1 MNLLCL
7 FLLFQLGKRATP
19 LRNGI
24 RLDKMKVSKDE
35 QAFLIELHKY
45 MKSRNTPIGRIP
57 SLGFKQSKDIC
68 YYFHSSISYLV

>member
-1 MNLLCL
+1 M
-7 FLLFQLGKRATP
+7 
-19 LRNGI
+19 RNGI

-57 SLGFKQSKDIC
+57 SLGFKQSKDA
-68 YYFHSSISYLV
+68 YFHFHSSISYVIVVI